1 MENEDAGRTRT
12 GAHNRGRSRTARA
25 GHQWFGRRLRTRS
38 HCFGTKRLF
47 VDHPTEPKCADL
59 PGGCGRANQWSL
71 ARTYK
76 SPVGRASA
84 GGHEQTGGRESRTA
98 DEARCSSQTAHR
110 LSPPLSLTRTL
121 QHASLGHGEPQ
132 AHRRSRDFV
141 PTACR
146 CASHLTGPST
156 SSTPPVKQS
165 NACGRR
171 KTDVVRVRHRRSGS
185 GRRACHG
192 SGGGLRAWRPDRP
205 RPGATMSGVTRRS
218 STLRARR
225 RLSRPH
231 LPPSGAMLMS
241 RAHGPPRHAGADPN
255 LGVAGRSC
263 WPWRTGPCAFRGRGS
278 SSSGRG
284 LRSGSR

>member
-1 MENEDAGRTRT
+1 MLT
-12 GAHNRGRSRTARA
+12 
-25 GHQWFGRRLRTRS
+25 
-38 HCFGTKRLF
+38 C
-47 VDHPTEPKCADL
+47 
-59 PGGCGRANQWSL
+59 PGGCGRVNQWSL

-84 GGHEQTGGRESRTA
+84 SAGEHEQTGGEEFRTA

-110 LSPPLSLTRTL
+110 LSPPLSFTSTL

-132 AHRRSRDFV
+132 AHRRSWDFV
-141 PTACR
+141 PTAWC
-146 CASHLTGPST
+146 CGSHLTGPST

-165 NACGRR
+165 NACRRR
-171 KTDVVRVRHRRSGS
+171 KTDVARAGHRRSGS
-185 GRRACHG
+185 GTGACRG
-192 SGGGLRAWRPDRP
+192 SEGGLHAWRPDRP

-218 STLRARR
+218 STSRARR
-225 RLSRPH
+225 RLARPH
-231 LPPSGAMLMS
+231 LPPSGAMLMC

-255 LGVAGRSC
+255 LSVAGRSC
-263 WPWRTGPCAFRGRGS
+263 SPWRTGPCVFRGRGS